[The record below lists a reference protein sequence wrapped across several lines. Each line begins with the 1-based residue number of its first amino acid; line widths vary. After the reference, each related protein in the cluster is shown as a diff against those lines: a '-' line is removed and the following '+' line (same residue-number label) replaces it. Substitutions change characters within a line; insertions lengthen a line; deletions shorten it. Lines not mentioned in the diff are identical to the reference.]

1 MTKTI
6 NRAMSISTKC
16 IKRFLLH
23 HCDDKKTLKKLQMT
37 QIAVNMLVRHCS
49 CLNVYSNHQ
58 WILLHHGVTRWHNL
72 TFVRLSYHK
81 MVQPLFCQA
90 LIPQDGITSLCS
102 GSYATIWHNLSLVM
116 LSNNKMA
123 QLTFGQ
129 ALIWQDGTTSLW
141 LDSYRIT
148 SNFTIIH
155 GLFSLNVGLFSSDLK
170 FCACSTHPS
179 HLRVPYLL
187 NRTPSKF
194 FHLLIKRILN
204 PLRVWSVVYQHNSLH
219 NQIQSYWIA
228 TFSSDAFN
236 FYIYPQWE

>member
-1 MTKTI
+1 
-6 NRAMSISTKC
+6 
-16 IKRFLLH
+16 
-23 HCDDKKTLKKLQMT
+23 MT

-102 GSYATIWHNLSLVM
+102 GSYATRWHNLSLVM

-219 NQIQSYWIA
+219 NKMVLQMLTLKPNSKILNCNIFKWCLQLLHLSPMRIMIKFPLFPIIQNIQKMH
-228 TFSSDAFN
+228 
-236 FYIYPQWE
+236 IC